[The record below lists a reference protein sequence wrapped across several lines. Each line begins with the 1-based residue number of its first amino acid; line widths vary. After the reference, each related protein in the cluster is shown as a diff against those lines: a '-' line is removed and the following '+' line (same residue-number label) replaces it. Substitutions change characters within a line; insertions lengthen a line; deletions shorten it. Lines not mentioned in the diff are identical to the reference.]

1 MAEDVLYDLIVVG
14 AGPGGYVAAIRA
26 AQLGLKVVVIEKRAT
41 LGGVCLNEGCIPSKA
56 LLDSSELFAVA
67 RDKFALHGIVVEPP
81 RLDLPALL
89 RRKDDVV
96 KRLTEGIAYLFKK
109 NVITLVSGSA
119 QLKGPDA
126 QGLQEVAVK
135 TAWQLS
141 LIEGSSSQPAQ
152 DDAAGI
158 VMLRGKRV
166 LLATGSEAVA
176 LSGAPF
182 DGQVV
187 VSARDALSFE
197 TVPEHLIV
205 AGGGYIGLEL
215 GSVWRRLDA
224 RVTVMELLP
233 GILPTMD
240 KQAADTLYRSLRK
253 QGIQFKLG
261 TRITG
266 VRRIG
271 AKAIVQFNDG
281 SGSEEVDCDRVLV
294 AVGRR
299 PLTAGLDL
307 EGVGVAVD
315 EKGRITVDEDYQTTV
330 AGIYAVGDLIAGP
343 MLAHKASEEGIVCV
357 ERMTGLRSV
366 VEYDF
371 IPGICY
377 TWPESA
383 AVGQTEEQLKDAGIP
398 YNTGRFNFAALG
410 RARCMDET
418 EGFVKILAH
427 AETDGV
433 LGVHIVGPRASDLI
447 AEAVTV
453 MSFGGT
459 ARDIALTCHAH
470 PTLSEA
476 LKEAALDVHK
486 EAIHA

>member
-1 MAEDVLYDLIVVG
+1 MSEDVQYDLIVIG

-26 AQLGLKVVVIEKRAT
+26 SQLGMKVVLVEKRPA

-56 LLDSSELFAVA
+56 LLDSTELFAQA
-67 RDKFALHGIVVEPP
+67 RDKFALHGIVIDPP
-81 RLDLPALL
+81 RLDVAAMQ

-96 KRLTEGIAYLFKK
+96 KRLADGVAYLVRK
-109 NVITLVSGSA
+109 NEIALVSGSA
-119 QLKGPDA
+119 ELKGHADD
-126 QGLQEVAVK
+126 GLLEVTVK
-135 TAWQLS
+135 TAWQLPLPDDS
-141 LIEGSSSQPAQ
+141 VRGDMTDGS
-152 DDAAGI
+152 G
-158 VMLRGKRV
+158 VTLLRGKRV
-166 LLATGSEAVA
+166 LLATGSEAAA
-176 LSGAPF
+176 LPGTPF

-187 VSARDALSFE
+187 VSAKEALSFD

-215 GSVWRRLDA
+215 GSVWRRLGA
-224 RVTVMELLP
+224 RVTVIEMLPRLLP
-233 GILPTMD
+233 SMD
-240 KQAADTLYRSLRK
+240 QHVADTLYRSLRK

-266 VRRIG
+266 IRKIG
-271 AKAIVQFNDG
+271 SKAIVQFNDG
-281 SGSEEVDCDRVLV
+281 SGSEEIDCDRVLV
-294 AVGRR
+294 AVGRK
-299 PLTAGLDL
+299 PLTAGLGL
-307 EGVGVAVD
+307 EQAGVAVD
-315 EKGRITVDEDYQTTV
+315 DKGRIVIDADYQTSFPGV
-330 AGIYAVGDLIAGP
+330 YAVGDLVAGP
-343 MLAHKASEEGIVCV
+343 MLAHKASEEGTVCV
-357 ERMTGLRSV
+357 ERMAGQRSL
-366 VEYDF
+366 VEYDY

-383 AVGQTEEQLKDAGIP
+383 CVGLTEEQIREAGIP
-398 YNTGRFNFAALG
+398 CRAGRFNFAALG
-410 RARCMDET
+410 RSRCMDEA

-427 AETDGV
+427 AESDRV
-433 LGVHIVGPRASDLI
+433 LGVHIIGARASDLI

-476 LKEAALDVHK
+476 IREAALDVHK